1 VILTRPEQAKPFRFQ
16 LSLPFSKPN
25 QTKKEE
31 IMTMQIQTITE
42 TVATAIAPGVETLL
56 DILLRIATNHNETMI
71 SDDDEANADRQIN

>member
-1 VILTRPEQAKPFRFQ
+1 
-16 LSLPFSKPN
+16 
-25 QTKKEE
+25 
-31 IMTMQIQTITE
+31 MQIQTITE